1 VLQMQLVPQNSAAI
15 LGAAFIRAEASC
27 RLSPREL
34 AGRSVLKDVKLA
46 VKFSERSRHLRGGV
60 KVKTTLWLAT
70 INLVGAVHSAL
81 TVDGRQLSW
90 SVIGRMGLLQRLR
103 SPLFATVAAALLP
116 GCALLPET
124 GPKSDAVEGFATAG
138 LKSTAAL
145 PYALVDVS
153 ADTIGF
159 LSQPNLVT
167 FRGEFSDKRPKP
179 TQVVGIGD
187 VLNMSIFEA
196 APGGLFTPGQSAGA
210 RPGNFVDLPPQA
222 VDQRGSVYVPY
233 AGEIPAAGRTIPEI
247 QRAVVARL
255 QNRAIEPQ
263 VVVSLNQQHASVVSV
278 LGDVTSP
285 GVLALNSVGERLLA
299 LIARAGGPRF
309 EAIESYVT
317 LQRDGKQVRVL
328 LSRVVHDPRENIFIR
343 PNDVIFLTHE
353 APSFT
358 ALGAL
363 NQNVFGFNSEI
374 AFDVETL
381 TLAQAIGKAGGLND
395 QQSDPAEVYVYR
407 YEDRHFLEKF
417 GIDTTRFTYDR
428 IPTIYHVNL
437 RDPSGYLLAAG
448 FQMHTKDVMYVANA
462 RVVDYYKLL
471 TLINN
476 TATTVSTTATAVTNV
491 NAAVK
496 TRW

>member
-1 VLQMQLVPQNSAAI
+1 VK
-15 LGAAFIRAEASC
+15 
-27 RLSPREL
+27 L
-34 AGRSVLKDVKLA
+34 AGRSALIEVKLA
-46 VKFSERSRHLRGGV
+46 VKFDKRRRHLRGGV
-60 KVKTTLWLAT
+60 RVKTTLWLAT
-70 INLVGAVHSAL
+70 INVAKAVRWAL
-81 TVDGRQLSW
+81 TVDGRQLSR
-90 SVIGRMGLLQRLR
+90 SVRRIGILQRVR
-103 SPLFATVAAALLP
+103 SPLIATVAAALLP
-116 GCALLPET
+116 GCALLPGT
-124 GPKSDAVEGFATAG
+124 GPKSDAVEGYATAG
-138 LKSTAAL
+138 LRSTAAL

-159 LSQPNLVT
+159 LSQPNVVS
-167 FRGEFSDKRPKP
+167 FKGEFLDKRPKP
-179 TQVVGIGD
+179 NQVVGVGD
-187 VLNMSIFEA
+187 VLNISIFEA
-196 APGGLFTPGQSAGA
+196 APGGLFTPGQAAGA
-210 RPGNFVDLPPQA
+210 RPGNFVDLPAQA
-222 VDQRGSVYVPY
+222 VDQKGSIYVPY
-233 AGEIPAAGRTIPEI
+233 AGEVPAAGRTIPEI
-247 QRAVVARL
+247 QQAVVGRL

-263 VVVSLNQQHASVVSV
+263 VVVSLNQQHSSVVSV
-278 LGDVTSP
+278 LGDVNTP

-317 LQRDGKQVRVL
+317 LQRNGKRVRVL

-343 PNDVIFLTHE
+343 PNDVIFLSHE
-353 APSFT
+353 APTFT

-381 TLAQAIGKAGGLND
+381 TLAQAVGKAGGLND

-428 IPTIYHVNL
+428 IPTIYHLNL

-448 FQMHTKDVMYVANA
+448 FQMRSKDVMYVANA

-476 TATTVSTTATAVTNV
+476 TATTTSNTANAVTNV
-491 NAAVK
+491 NTAVK